1 MHTFCKNYNNYIV
14 LLLITFSQTVF
25 AHNGSIQGNISQ
37 QSNGQ
42 PVSDALIYVTEL
54 STTTFT
60 NTFGNYTIRNNS
72 NRCDNFYCKF
82 RVNRSTYFT

>member
-1 MHTFCKNYNNYIV
+1 MHTFCKKYNNYIV
-14 LLLITFSQTVF
+14 LLLLTFSQTVF

-60 NTFGNYTIRNNS
+60 NTFGNYTIIRFTQRNLPS
-72 NRCDNFYCKF
+72 
-82 RVNRSTYFT
+82 VNCAYWF